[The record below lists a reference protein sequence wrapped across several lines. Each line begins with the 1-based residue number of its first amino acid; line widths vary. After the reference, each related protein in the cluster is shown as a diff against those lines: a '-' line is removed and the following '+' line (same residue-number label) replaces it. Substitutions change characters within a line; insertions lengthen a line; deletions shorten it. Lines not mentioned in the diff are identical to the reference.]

1 MRRVSMLLAALLLL
15 SGCTPGGSGS
25 AAPHSAAGT
34 SGAGSRH
41 VSADVTFVR
50 SLIPHHQRGIVLA
63 SAVARV
69 PAAHILAEAI
79 IVTQQDEVARMSGWL
94 REWSASAPPSV
105 TRSAATAP
113 PSTAPSR
120 ATAPSI
126 ATAPSPETA
135 PSIAT
140 APSPA
145 TETASAPA
153 QAAPSRAAAPGP
165 ATPTRAAGPRS
176 ATSLGAAEDS
186 IRALIAHQ
194 QEAIEL
200 AQREQAG
207 GANPAALAFARQI
220 IESRTEEIAQ
230 LRASLG

>member
-79 IVTQQDEVARMSGWL
+79 IVTQQDEVVRMGGSL
-94 REWSASAPPSV
+94 REWSASAAPALAGSSGASPAFPAGS
-105 TRSAATAP
+105 SAA
-113 PSTAPSR
+113 
-120 ATAPSI
+120 
-126 ATAPSPETA
+126 
-135 PSIAT
+135 
-140 APSPA
+140 SPA
-145 TETASAPA
+145 AKDP
-153 QAAPSRAAAPGP
+153 
-165 ATPTRAAGPRS
+165 
-176 ATSLGAAEDS
+176 

-194 QEAIEL
+194 EEAIRL
-200 AQREQAG
+200 AQQEQAN

-220 IESRTEEIAQ
+220 IESRAEEIAQ
-230 LRASLG
+230 LRTYLG